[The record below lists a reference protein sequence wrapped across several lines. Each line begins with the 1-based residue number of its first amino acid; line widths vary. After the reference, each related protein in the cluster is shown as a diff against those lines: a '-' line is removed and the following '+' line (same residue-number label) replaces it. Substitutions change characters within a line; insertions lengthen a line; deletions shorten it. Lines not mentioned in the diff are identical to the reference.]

1 MCIGCITTTHYYY
14 ITGSKIYTSAC
25 RICTNS
31 NIFFYFCYS
40 DSWGSSTIR
49 CSSPDL
55 KQGTNI
61 HQPTEL
67 CYASTQSTQAIA
79 LVWAGLKHQC
89 SPWHYYGQDTSIDAV
104 HHVTSNKTKINKVH
118 QQWRILAVCETGI
131 RFRVC
136 ETGTQTLAPLVVFQQ
151 KIRWS
156 SDQWFHNVLIISK
169 WLKIQKWKQKSKTM
183 SRRGR
188 NKRRNCQRKCFHSF
202 NYKIDRASIRYF
214 FLCK

>member
-1 MCIGCITTTHYYY
+1 M
-14 ITGSKIYTSAC
+14 GSKIYISVC
-25 RICTNS
+25 RICTTC
-31 NIFFYFCYS
+31 NIFFYFLLQWFLKIIN
-40 DSWGSSTIR
+40 DSLFITWLEAR
-49 CSSPDL
+49 
-55 KQGTNI
+55 
-61 HQPTEL
+61 HQPTPTYSIMLHVDMFIAHHINLSE
-67 CYASTQSTQAIA
+67 TQSTQSIA
-79 LVWAGLKHQC
+79 LLCAGLKHQY